1 MEDFNSKNICQELA
15 AWRHYCTSPRIEQQR
30 LHLDFLTILCHETF
44 MLEDSKV
51 IYICGP
57 EVRIKA
63 ESKQIKIWLLLSHK

>member
-1 MEDFNSKNICQELA
+1 
-15 AWRHYCTSPRIEQQR
+15 
-30 LHLDFLTILCHETF
+30 